1 MADESSRHQIK
12 LLIIGLFIILGLVAV
27 MAITAWSAIWICYSD
42 EIKTVESVK
51 KISDRPVVE
60 INYTGDYKFK
70 EYLRYGSGN
79 ILETEKF
86 LEDNLCKGLENFVSE
101 GYKCSAFF
109 AQTPEG
115 DYILARN
122 MDYEG
127 STLPAILKLNTKGI
141 IKSLGISSFNHMDTV
156 DPETLIEKFEA
167 IYTPYL
173 TYDGMNEFGLSV
185 AAISA
190 ADSYSVAQSSK
201 VTIYD
206 IEVVRL
212 LLDEAKDV
220 KDAKRIIKNYNVALS
235 DEYPSHFIVCD
246 AKGESIVI
254 EYVSGS
260 MQITECK
267 DKYQVLTDFLLCTGE
282 RASDNGA
289 EVYEAYEKAL
299 DKVDGRISTEDAME
313 LLKENAVEGK
323 SQWSVVYNM
332 TKKCMAVSFSGDKER
347 VYNYSFGE

>member
-1 MADESSRHQIK
+1 MAGESSKHQIK
-12 LLIIGLFIILGLVAV
+12 LLIIGLLIILGLVV
-27 MAITAWSAIWICYSD
+27 IMSITAWSAIRICYSD

-60 INYTGDYKFK
+60 VNYIGDYKFK
-70 EYLRYGSGN
+70 EYLRQGSGS
-79 ILETEKF
+79 ILETEQF
-86 LEDNLCKGLENFVSE
+86 LEDNLCKGLENFVSV

-127 STLPAILKLNTKGI
+127 STLPAILRLNTKGI
-141 IKSLGISSFNHMDTV
+141 MKSIGISSFNHMDTV
-156 DPETLIEKFEA
+156 DSETLIKKFEA

-173 TYDGMNEFGLSV
+173 TYDGMNEYGLSV

-190 ADSYSVAQSSK
+190 ADAYSVEQSNK
-201 VTIYD
+201 VTIFD
-206 IEVVRL
+206 IETVRL
-212 LLDEAKDV
+212 LLDEARDV
-220 KDAKRIIKNYNVALS
+220 QDAKKIIQNYNVALS
-235 DEYPSHFIVCD
+235 DDYPSHFIVCD
-246 AKGESIVI
+246 AKGESIVM

-260 MQITECK
+260 LQITECNGN
-267 DKYQVLTDFLLCTGE
+267 YQILTDFLLATGE

-289 EVYEAYEKAL
+289 EVYDAYEETLNKA
-299 DKVDGRISTEDAME
+299 DGKISTEDAMK

-332 TKKCMAVSFSGDKER
+332 TKKCMTVSFSGDEER
-347 VYNYSFGE
+347 VYNYSLSE